1 MWLVSR
7 GFHGRSCVAL
17 KRTHGTSLGRR
28 FSDGELLSRCTPCPQ
43 WQDFRGVSYSS
54 VGGSSEESDLH
65 PLVEALVRVDPLAGA
80 PALDACLKEGE
91 QASSPVEK
99 AGALSVMLTGLC

>member
-1 MWLVSR
+1 MVGPAWPRKEHPGHLPV
-7 GFHGRSCVAL
+7 V
-17 KRTHGTSLGRR
+17 R
-28 FSDGELLSRCTPCPQ
+28 FSDGELLIGLRRTPCPQ

-54 VGGSSEESDLH
+54 VGDSSEESDLH
-65 PLVEALVRVDPLAGA
+65 PLVETLVRVDPLVGA
-80 PALDACLKEGE
+80 PALDACLVEGE